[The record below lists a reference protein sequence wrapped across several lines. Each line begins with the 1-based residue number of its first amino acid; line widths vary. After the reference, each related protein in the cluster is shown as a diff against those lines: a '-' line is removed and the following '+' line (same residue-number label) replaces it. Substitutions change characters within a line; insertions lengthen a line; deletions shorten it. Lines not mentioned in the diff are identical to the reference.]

1 MSPRKKTHFKA
12 AKEVSISASFTRS
25 KSKDDSSDIAKRLL
39 KETQYDREKHL
50 ENILNNSHHECFS
63 KLPIL

>member
-12 AKEVSISASFTRS
+12 AKEVSMSTSFNRS
-25 KSKDDSSDIAKRLL
+25 KSKDNSPEMAKRLL

-50 ENILNNSHHECFS
+50 ENILNNSHYECFS